1 LDHFKSDIQVA
12 KNHTIHFNT
21 FSFDAAGGHFDVK
34 GYLSGSDKKH
44 IYFKPDIRVKN
55 VDLDKFMVKFEN
67 FGQDYLVSENLHG
80 KFTGHITG
88 KVHLH
93 ADLVPKLDDSELSIE
108 MLVLNGRLENY
119 APIVALGE
127 YFQDKNVNKVLF
139 DTLSNTLTIK
149 KSVLT
154 IPKMTINSSLGFMEI
169 RGTQHIE
176 NEMKM
181 DYVIGVPWKMIG
193 KVGGQKLFGKGK
205 KEAEESE
212 DEIQYRT
219 KNAKFVYV
227 KITGDIE
234 NYKIGLGKK
243 EK

>member
-1 LDHFKSDIQVA
+1 MAQQSISKEVFYKR
-12 KNHTIHFNT
+12 
-21 FSFDAAGGHFDVK
+21 
-34 GYLSGSDKKH
+34 KKFW
-44 IYFKPDIRVKN
+44 I
-55 VDLDKFMVKFEN
+55 
-67 FGQDYLVSENLHG
+67 
-80 KFTGHITG
+80 
-88 KVHLH
+88 
-93 ADLVPKLDDSELSIE
+93 
-108 MLVLNGRLENY
+108 NGRLENY

-139 DTLSNTLTIK
+139 DTLSNTLTVK

-169 RGTQHIE
+169 RGTQHLE

-193 KVGGQKLFGKGK
+193 KVGGQKLFGKEK
-205 KEAEESE
+205 KEAEENE
-212 DEIQYRT
+212 EEIQYRT
-219 KNAKFVYV
+219 KKAKFVYV
-227 KITGDIE
+227 KITVDIE